1 MDVYWMNGSSVDVY
15 TWMFLPFLKK
25 EGIFWNFPS
34 GVVSLQK
41 KTKNVMQMMEQEPK
55 YPVGVQSFENIRLDG
70 AVYVDKTALIYKLTH
85 TYRTVFL
92 SRPRRFGKTLLTRTL
107 ECYFQGRGELF
118 TGLAMESLEKTWTKH
133 PVLRFDFS
141 NVKGYDMPSLM
152 RKISR
157 RLGEYEAI
165 YGRDPEDV
173 APDDRFFG
181 LIQSAYKQTGQKV
194 VVLIDEYDAP
204 LLEVLM
210 EPEKLAEVRDFMR
223 KFYSQI
229 KNCDEYIR
237 FAFMTGI
244 SAFSQLGM
252 FSELNNLK
260 NITNEDAYASL
271 CGITLQ
277 ELKDNFAY
285 GIRKFAEKG
294 GCTPVEIVEMLR
306 NQYDGYHFT
315 DAMVDVFNP
324 YSLLNAF
331 SDCKLNNYWFQTGTP
346 TFAINMLKAH
356 KGEWKFNIE
365 DIDALPPVN
374 LSEFN
379 TPLEQA
385 TKPLPFLYQA
395 GYLTIKSYP
404 GTGDKYILGVPNAEV
419 RIGLLKNLIPL
430 YTAMDPDKVYN
441 VATDISY
448 TLSQGDYDTA
458 LNLIRSFLAEIP
470 VMQGEEASLK
480 DIRARETYYHKQLF
494 IIFRML
500 HDDAWAEVQ
509 QAVGKPDIVVRTRK
523 YIYIIEVKFDSTPQ
537 VALRQIEEKQYAV
550 PYAMDG
556 REIVKLGVN
565 FSSETRT
572 IDAWERGK

>member
-1 MDVYWMNGSSVDVY
+1 
-15 TWMFLPFLKK
+15 MFLPFLKK

-523 YIYIIEVKFDSTPQ
+523 YIYMIEVKFDSTPQ

-572 IDAWERGK
+572 IDAWERGE